1 MEINKVA
8 LENVKAD
15 LLIKKNKYKDAELE
29 AIKDNRVQSQVQ
41 MYHDMSKLYSDLLK
55 QLVVVKINLLERKCG
70 ADESD

>member
-8 LENVKAD
+8 LENVKTD

-55 QLVVVKINLLERKCG
+55 QLEVVKIKL
-70 ADESD
+70 